1 MTQKYRV
8 EFDDDDG
15 RCASGVMISSKNL
28 KTNSL
33 LNFWPRP

>member
-1 MTQKYRV
+1 MPQKYRV

-15 RCASGVMISSKNL
+15 RWSGEMISSKNL
-28 KTNSL
+28 KTSYQ